1 MWSKSQKLE
10 IVSSELWNPDSE
22 FSCWFDILIN
32 VDLFELYI
40 ILYSFIV
47 YNLFMIVYY
56 IGDYSKIVL

>member
-10 IVSSELWNPDSE
+10 IVSSELWNPDPE
-22 FSCWFDILIN
+22 FSCWLNILIN
-32 VDLFELYI
+32 VDFIELYI
-40 ILYSFIV
+40 ILYLFII